1 MPFTLGV
8 ECSGTI
14 VSIGAGDNAN
24 TNTDNNNDDDKTSTH
39 NLKPGDPVMAYCPS
53 GGAYAAYVV
62 APISKTYA
70 LPSSCCKTPQKA
82 AATLIGGLTALSLI
96 REAHP
101 VKAGDWILVPA
112 AAGGT
117 GQWLCQLLAAIG
129 ARPIGTAST
138 NAKLEVAR
146 RAGAH
151 VTLNSSLL
159 SDEELTKKVME
170 VTDDRG
176 VVAAFDGV
184 GKATFECSMKCLARK
199 GTMVTFGNASGP
211 VPDVP
216 PL

>member
-1 MPFTLGV
+1 MPYTLGV

-14 VSIGAGDNAN
+14 VSIGAGDK
-24 TNTDNNNDDDKTSTH
+24 DGDDDTSRPH
-39 NLKPGDPVMAYCPS
+39 NLKPGDSVMAFCPS
-53 GGAYAAYVV
+53 GGAYAAYAV

-70 LPSSCCKTPQKA
+70 LPSSQRTSSQKA

-101 VKAGDWILVPA
+101 VKAGDWVLVPA

-117 GQWLCQLLAAIG
+117 GQWLCQLLAAIS
-129 ARPIGTAST
+129 ARVIGTAST
-138 NAKLEVAR
+138 EAKLQVAR
-146 RAGAH
+146 RVGAR

-159 SDEELTKKVME
+159 SDEELTKRVME
-170 VTDDRG
+170 ATDGEG
-176 VVAAFDGV
+176 VVASFDGV

-211 VPDVP
+211 VPDVA